1 MSTIQRFAASLEAA
15 SAEISRPTFSTLG
28 PPAAY
33 DAAALTQALRSA
45 ARHMRG
51 AFEGQEKPG
60 KEPKPLARPRVAVV
74 LPCHNEAAAI
84 ARVVGEFR
92 AALPH
97 ARIIVFDNAS
107 TDATAAIAAEAGAE
121 VHYEPRPGKGNVVR
135 RMFADIDAD
144 IYLMADGDGT
154 YDAASAPE
162 LVACVERDN
171 VDMAI
176 GARAGIGQEAHRR
189 GHALGNR
196 LFNRLYCALF
206 GGGFDDIFSGY
217 RAFSRRFVKSFPA
230 LSSGFE
236 IETELSVH
244 ASQLKLPTAEIPL
257 PYGKREEGS
266 SSKLRTFRD
275 GLRILGTFAL
285 LLKETRP
292 ALFFGAL
299 GGAAALLAIG
309 LAIPIFAT
317 FFETGLVPRM
327 PTVIL
332 CTGLTLF
339 ATLMGACG
347 LILDSLARARVEQ
360 KRILYL
366 TFPAPR
372 A

>member
-1 MSTIQRFAASLEAA
+1 MSTIQRFAAGQEAA
-15 SAEISRPTFSTLG
+15 SAEISRPTFSSLG
-28 PPAAY
+28 TPAQY
-33 DAAALTQALRSA
+33 DSAALTQALRAA

-51 AFEGQEKPG
+51 AFEGQD
-60 KEPKPLARPRVAVV
+60 KEPKPALTRPRVAVV
-74 LPCHNEAAAI
+74 LPCHNEAASI
-84 ARVVGEFR
+84 ARVVAEFR

-97 ARIIVFDNAS
+97 ARVIVFDNAS

-121 VHYEPRPGKGNVVR
+121 VCFEPRPGKGNVVR
-135 RMFADIDAD
+135 RMFADVDAD
-144 IYLMADGDGT
+144 IYLMADCDGT

-162 LVACVERDN
+162 LIACVERDN

-196 LFNRLYCALF
+196 MFNRLYGALF
-206 GGGFDDIFSGY
+206 GADFEDIFSGY

-244 ASQLKLPTAEIPL
+244 ASQLKLPTAEIAL

-266 SSKLRTFRD
+266 RSKLRTFRD
-275 GLRILGTFAL
+275 GARILGTFAL

-299 GGAAALLAIG
+299 GGAAVALALVLA
-309 LAIPIFAT
+309 APIFAT
-317 FFETGLVPRM
+317 FIETGLVPRM
-327 PTVIL
+327 PTVVL
-332 CTGLTLF
+332 CTGLVLF
-339 ATLMGACG
+339 ATLMSACG

-366 TFPAPR
+366 SFGAPR

>member
-162 LVACVERDN
+162 LIACIERDN

-176 GARAGIGQEAHRR
+176 GARAAT
-189 GHALGNR
+189 R
-196 LFNRLYCALF
+196 LAIECSTGSIARCSAPASTTYFRATARF
-206 GGGFDDIFSGY
+206 RAVSS
-217 RAFSRRFVKSFPA
+217 RAFLPSPQASRSRRSFP
-230 LSSGFE
+230 S
-236 IETELSVH
+236 
-244 ASQLKLPTAEIPL
+244 
-257 PYGKREEGS
+257 
-266 SSKLRTFRD
+266 
-275 GLRILGTFAL
+275 
-285 LLKETRP
+285 TR
-292 ALFFGAL
+292 AN
-299 GGAAALLAIG
+299 
-309 LAIPIFAT
+309 
-317 FFETGLVPRM
+317 
-327 PTVIL
+327 
-332 CTGLTLF
+332 
-339 ATLMGACG
+339 
-347 LILDSLARARVEQ
+347 
-360 KRILYL
+360 
-366 TFPAPR
+366 
-372 A
+372 